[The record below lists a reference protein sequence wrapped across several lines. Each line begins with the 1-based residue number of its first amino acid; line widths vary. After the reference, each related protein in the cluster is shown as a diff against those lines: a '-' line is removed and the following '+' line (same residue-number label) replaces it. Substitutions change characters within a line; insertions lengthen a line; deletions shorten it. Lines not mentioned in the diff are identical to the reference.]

1 MFISSQSQLRNLK
14 SNAQVTAVTIQSY
27 EQMKFQYLST
37 LSLCPFYGIEQSPLQ
52 KADQVFAL
60 QFNLRDRV
68 YTSTN
73 AIQLHMF
80 GKKKMVC
87 TMLSV
92 DH

>member
-14 SNAQVTAVTIQSY
+14 SNAQVTALTIQSY
-27 EQMKFQYLST
+27 EQIKFQYLST

-60 QFNLRDRV
+60 QFNLRESIHKHKCNTV
-68 YTSTN
+68 AHVWN
-73 AIQLHMF
+73 
-80 GKKKMVC
+80 KKMVC